1 MINVQEKLQ
10 AIEEYVY
17 PTVDFIL
24 KQYPQLQELQTPYE
38 VQCFMEEKFCKKTMN
53 QLVQDML
60 FPEDEREDAENF
72 CQENGL
78 DPKIVFEV
86 FAELSIHRRM
96 TATDMLNSFKS
107 RFESEEDCIKFF
119 DTLIEKKMLTY
130 KNGMFIVNKNATLS
144 DEQIDILDFCI
155 SNPVMLVKPKKIRK
169 NHFGNYRNGYLTLG
183 RGIFSKKAT
192 PHTEVPTDFLDKQNS
207 MPYWIN
213 YSVWDHYIKY
223 HPEIPERE
231 ADEDDNKYTK
241 KVEDALIH
249 HTKKWMYIELLRRIG
264 VEKVYIPNMYC
275 YRGRNHPIAYL
286 INPQGQD
293 TDKGLLAFEPQPIT
307 EKGMKWLAI
316 SIANCFNAK
325 IDGVDADKCTFDK
338 RESWFYEVIQPK
350 MWLLEEE
357 FIEWLNKEAEKADS
371 PACFWSQVHNMW
383 WIQKNM
389 REGKEALVWA
399 ITHFD
404 ATCSGY
410 QIQAIFAKDWRIAEL
425 CNLID
430 PKSRKDLYTTLY
442 NELIAAGLPNT
453 FTRLQIKKQCFIPA
467 IYNGFST
474 IVKLFQEQEYLELF
488 NDMMNKYSMW
498 KMNRKFPGKWRKDID
513 EYSFWYPDAFKVYH
527 KIFISEKRSI
537 EFQGIEVYLN
547 YKVQTSLEGSCQLGP
562 NITHGWDGYIA
573 RELSRAMTFGTKNKE
588 KLLELHQNKSYWAI
602 NNQFVWS
609 QENLESRE
617 TMKKI
622 LALGDRFKMYSL
634 RILTEANAL
643 NIDLIPDEVF
653 EELFNSLPN
662 DFSWV
667 SEIHDSF
674 GVCPNQAEELM
685 EQYRLNLYRLAKS
698 KALPCVMEDYLGYY
712 PEEFDFGRNDE
723 FAEAIKNSVYAL
735 C

>member
-1 MINVQEKLQ
+1 MINVKESMQEI
-10 AIEEYVY
+10 ASYA
-17 PTVDFIL
+17 PCMVDFIL
-24 KQYPQLQELQTPYE
+24 GKYPQMNEMNPYE
-38 VQCFMEEKFCKKTMN
+38 VQCFMEEKFCKRTMN

-60 FPEDEREDAENF
+60 FPEESREDAENY
-72 CQENGL
+72 CREVGL
-78 DPKIVFEV
+78 DSKTVFEV

-96 TATDMLNSFKS
+96 TATDMLNTFRS
-107 RFESEEDCIKFF
+107 RFESEEACTKFF
-119 DTLIEKKMLTY
+119 DSLIEKQMLTY
-130 KNGMFIVNKNATLS
+130 QRGMFIVAKNATLS
-144 DEQIDILDFCI
+144 DEQINMLDFCT

-183 RGIFSKKAT
+183 RGIFSKKAV
-192 PHTEVPTDFLDKQNS
+192 PHTEVPIDFLNKQNS

-213 YSVWDHYIKY
+213 YSVWDNYIKN

-231 ADEDDNKYTK
+231 DNEDDYTYDK
-241 KVEDALIH
+241 KVKDALIH
-249 HTKKWMYIELLRRIG
+249 HAKKWMYIELLRRLG
-264 VEKVYIPNMYC
+264 VEEVYILNMFD
-275 YRGRNHPIAYL
+275 YRGRNYPIAYL
-286 INPQGQD
+286 INPQGRD
-293 TDKGLLAFEPQPIT
+293 GDKGLLAFKPQSIT
-307 EKGMKWLAI
+307 PKGFKWLAI

-325 IDGVDADKCTFDK
+325 IDGVDADKTIFDK
-338 RESWFYEVIQPK
+338 REQWFFNNIQPK
-350 MWLLEEE
+350 MKLKYKE
-357 FIEWLNKEAEKADS
+357 FIKWLNKAAEEADS
-371 PACFWSQVHNMW
+371 PACFWAQVHNMW

-410 QIQAIFAKDWRIAEL
+410 QIQAIFAKDWRIADL

-453 FTRLQIKKQCFIPA
+453 FTRLQVKKQCFIPA
-467 IYNGFST
+467 IYNGSST
-474 IVKLFQEQEYLELF
+474 IRQLFQEEEHRKIFYK
-488 NDMMNKYSMW
+488 MMYQFFMW
-498 KMNRKFPGKWRKDID
+498 RMNRKFPGLWRADID
-513 EYSFWYPDAFKVYH
+513 EYSFWYPDGFKVYH
-527 KIFISEKRSI
+527 QIKESI
-537 EFQGIEVYLN
+537 KSAAEFQGIEIYFN
-547 YKVQTSLEGSCQLGP
+547 YSVQMPKETSCQLGP

-588 KLLELHQNKSYWAI
+588 KLLELYQNKGYWAI

-609 QENLESRE
+609 QEDLESRE
-617 TMKKI
+617 TMRKL

-634 RILTEANAL
+634 RILTEASAL

-698 KALPCVMEDYLGYY
+698 KALPCVLEDYLGYY